1 MDDRCRIRASIPADS
16 ARIAELERVCFP
28 DPWSAAGIREV
39 LEAPHC
45 LGYVAELDGVVVGY
59 ALARWVA
66 ETGEILNLAVEPAHR
81 RRGIA
86 EDLLG
91 GILAALGGRSVQE
104 VFLEVRESNLPARS
118 LYESRGFRLAGMRRA
133 YYRHPVE
140 DALVL
145 RLSITGVA

>member
-1 MDDRCRIRASIPADS
+1 MDDRCPIRASNPADS

-28 DPWSAAGIREV
+28 DPWSAAGIQEV

-45 LGYVAELDGVVVGY
+45 LGYVAELNGVVVGY
-59 ALARWVA
+59 GLARWVA
-66 ETGEILNLAVEPAHR
+66 ETGEILNLAVEPPHR

-86 EDLLG
+86 EALLG
-91 GILAALGGRSVQE
+91 EILDALAGRGVRE
-104 VFLEVRESNLPARS
+104 VFLEVRESNLPARV
-118 LYESRGFRLAGMRRA
+118 LYQSRGFCLAGMRRA

-145 RLSITGVA
+145 RLSLTGVA

>member
-1 MDDRCRIRASIPADS
+1 MDDRCLIRASTPADA

-45 LGYVAELDGVVVGY
+45 LGYVAEVTGLVVGY
-59 ALARWVA
+59 ALARWVEGTA
-66 ETGEILNLAVEPAHR
+66 EILNLAVEPDHR

-86 EDLLG
+86 EALLG
-91 GILAALGGRSVQE
+91 GMLAALTGRGVEE
-104 VFLEVRESNLPARS
+104 VFLEVRESNTAARS
-118 LYESRGFRLAGMRRA
+118 LYQSRGFRLAGMRRA

-140 DALVL
+140 DAQVL
-145 RLSITGVA
+145 RLSLTGVA